1 MEQVIADFLPA
12 ILAAFTDSFQGHAQ
26 PVGCIVYAGRCD
38 SFETDILG
46 QQGVVVRN
54 DAGHT
59 AIF

>member
-1 MEQVIADFLPA
+1 LPA

-26 PVGCIVYAGRCD
+26 PIGRIVYAGRCD
-38 SFETDILG
+38 SFETDIPG

-54 DAGHT
+54 DSGHT